1 MVTRVK
7 TLIHNVRKV
16 DADGIVEDFWLEM
29 LEGRIFATGTGQPH
43 QSNASK
49 VVDGAGGWLSPGFI
63 DLHCHG
69 GAGLS
74 FGPSA
79 EEISAGLVAHRQAG
93 TTRSVISLVS
103 GPLESMTLSLDAVSG
118 LARADAR
125 VLGSHIEGPFLSRH
139 HHGAHDPRVLQD
151 PHRDTVHQLLEAAD
165 GTLVQATIAPELTGA
180 FSALDTFVD
189 NGVRVGLGHTDATYA
204 LAKEAFARGATLL
217 THAFNA
223 MRPIHHREPGPVLAA
238 FEDDQVT
245 LELILDGHHL
255 GAEIARLAYR
265 EAPGRIALVTDAMA
279 AAGIGQGSYRLGS
292 LFVTVEDNKAVVA
305 GTDTLAGSTLTQD
318 LALRFALHDVGLSP
332 VEAITALTLTPSRAV
347 GQDDTM
353 GLLRSGFVADAV
365 LMSTDWT
372 VSHVWA
378 DGVPIR

>member
-1 MVTRVK
+1 MRVK

-29 LEGRIFATGTGQPH
+29 LEGQIFATGTGHPN
-43 QSNASK
+43 QSNASQ
-49 VVDGAGGWLSPGFI
+49 VMDGAGGWLSPGFI

-79 EEISAGLVAHRQAG
+79 EEISAGLVPHRQAG

-103 GPLESMTLSLDAVSG
+103 GPLESMTRSLDAVAS
-118 LARADAR
+118 LARADTR

-139 HHGAHDPRVLQD
+139 HHGAHDPHVLQD
-151 PHRDTVHQLLEAAD
+151 PNRDIAHQLLEAAD

-180 FSALDTFVD
+180 FSVLDTFVD

-204 LAKEAFARGATLL
+204 LAKEAFTRGATLL

-238 FEDDQVT
+238 FEDNRVT
-245 LELILDGHHL
+245 LELILDGHHV
-255 GAEIARLAYR
+255 GAEIAGLAYR

-292 LFVTVEDNKAVVA
+292 LLVTVEDNRAVVA

-318 LALRFALHDVGLSP
+318 VALRFALHEVGLSP

-347 GQDDTM
+347 GHGDTM

-365 LMSTDWT
+365 LMSPDWT
-372 VSHVWA
+372 VNHVWA